1 MVLVVKRWGTAG
13 LATALVGSGVVVPA
27 LATDFSAFSAHTQ
40 PAPIALDVALTAAD
54 DWLTDLFDLR
64 SPNNPLNLL
73 IYNMWSHDGLFW
85 GGLVDPFISSGTLG
99 GEVLWALQGDTEAL
113 DNLLAGDFIIRGPS
127 MWIPVPGDSTVVDPL
142 GWLVQIMSAIG
153 LGPLFGV
160 NVVDDD
166 GHGGDVVIGGAA
178 AMLSGI
184 DQLLDGVGWGAL
196 GDQIPVLD
204 DLAASF
210 EPGQFIDLG

>member
-1 MVLVVKRWGTAG
+1 MVRAVERWGATG
-13 LATALVGSGVVVPA
+13 LATALIGSAGAVPA
-27 LATDFSAFSAHTQ
+27 LATDFSAFSPHIQ

-64 SPNNPLNLL
+64 SPNNPLNVL

-127 MWIPVPGDSTVVDPL
+127 MWIPIPGDGTVVDPL

-160 NVVDDD
+160 NVVDDG
-166 GHGGDVVIGGAA
+166 GHDDVVVGGAA

-196 GDQIPVLD
+196 GDQIPFLD
-204 DLAASF
+204 DLATSF
-210 EPGQFIDLG
+210 DPGQFIDLG

>member
-1 MVLVVKRWGTAG
+1 MVRAVERWGATG
-13 LATALVGSGVVVPA
+13 LATALIGSGGAVPA

-64 SPNNPLNLL
+64 SPNNPLNVL

-127 MWIPVPGDSTVVDPL
+127 MWIPIPGDGTVVDPL

-160 NVVDDD
+160 NVVDDG
-166 GHGGDVVIGGAA
+166 GHGGDVAIGGAA

-196 GDQIPVLD
+196 GDQIPFLD
-204 DLAASF
+204 DLATSF
-210 EPGQFIDLG
+210 DPGQFIDLG

>member
-1 MVLVVKRWGTAG
+1 MVREVKRWGATG
-13 LATALVGSGVVVPA
+13 LATALIGSGVAVPA
-27 LATDFSAFSAHTQ
+27 LTTGFSAFSAHTR
-40 PAPIALDVALTAAD
+40 PIPIALDVKLTAAD

-64 SPNNPLNLL
+64 SPNNLLYLL

-85 GGLVDPFISSGTLG
+85 GGLVDPFISTGTLG

-127 MWIPVPGDSTVVDPL
+127 MWIPVPGDDTVVDPL

-160 NVVDDD
+160 NDVVDDD
-166 GHGGDVVIGGAA
+166 GHDGGIVIGSAA
-178 AMLSGI
+178 AMPSGI
-184 DQLLDGVGWGAL
+184 DHLLDAPDWGAL
-196 GDQIPVLD
+196 GDQIPLLD
-204 DLAASF
+204 DLVTVF
-210 EPGQFIDLG
+210 D